1 MAGSVEDPMIEVRD
15 LTRRFGQTEAVS
27 HLHFRIEKGDIVGF
41 LGPNGAG
48 KTTTLRMIT
57 GFLPPTEGDVVVGGL
72 SSQEDG
78 KAVRRQIGYLPENN
92 PLYEDLRVREYLAF
106 RAELKGVPRR
116 LRARRIGEV
125 LEACDALEVRDRI
138 IGACSRGFRQ
148 RVGIADALLADPPVL
163 ILDEPTVGLDPAQ
176 IAQTR
181 TLIKGLSADHTVLL
195 STHILPEVEAICS
208 RALILHRGRLLF
220 DGSVEGLRKG
230 LSGGHLT
237 CTVRAPRAE
246 AEACLAEIPGVIRVR
261 TVAESGGETRLELET
276 DPASDV
282 REAIVRACSLR
293 GLTLLELAAR
303 QISLEEAF
311 LSITTDEAAGEV
323 EP

>member
-1 MAGSVEDPMIEVRD
+1 MIEVRD
-15 LTRRFGQTEAVS
+15 LTRTFGETEAVS
-27 HLHFRIEKGDIVGF
+27 RLNFRIQKGDIVGF

-57 GFLPPTEGDVVVGGL
+57 GFLPPTEGEVVVNGR

-106 RAELKGVPRR
+106 RAELKGIRR
-116 LRARRIGEV
+116 KDRPRRIGEV

-138 IGACSRGFRQ
+138 IGACSKGFRQ
-148 RVGIADALLADPPVL
+148 RVGLADALLADPPFL

-181 TLIKGLSADHTVLL
+181 ALIKGLSADHTVLL
-195 STHILPEVEAICS
+195 STHILPEVEAICT

-220 DGSVEGLRKG
+220 DGSVEGLRRG
-230 LSGGHLT
+230 LSGGQLT
-237 CTVRAPRAE
+237 CTLRAAPGE
-246 AEACLAEIPGVIRVR
+246 AEACLREIPGVARVR
-261 TVAESGGETRLELET
+261 TVLESGGETRLELET
-276 DPASDV
+276 DPATDV
-282 REAIVRACSLR
+282 REAVVRACSGR
-293 GLTLLELAAR
+293 GLVLLELAAR

-311 LSITTDEAAGEV
+311 LSITTDEALGEAS
-323 EP
+323 P

>member
-1 MAGSVEDPMIEVRD
+1 MIEVRD
-15 LTRRFGQTEAVS
+15 LTRRFGQAEAVS
-27 HLHFRIEKGDIVGF
+27 RLTFRIDKGDIVGF

-57 GFLPPTEGDVVVGGL
+57 GFLPPTDGEVVVGGL
-72 SSQEDG
+72 SSQGDG

-116 LRARRIGEV
+116 ERSRRIGEV
-125 LEACDALEVRDRI
+125 LEACDALEVRDRL
-138 IGACSRGFRQ
+138 IGACSKGFRQ

-181 TLIKGLSADHTVLL
+181 TLIKGLSRDHTVLL

-230 LSGGHLT
+230 LSGGQLS
-237 CTVRAPRAE
+237 CTVRAARAD
-246 AEACLAEIPGVIRVR
+246 AEACLAEIPGVTQVR
-261 TVAESGGETRLELET
+261 TVMESGGETRLELET
-276 DPASDV
+276 DPASDL
-282 REAIVRACSLR
+282 REAVVRACAVR
-293 GLTLLELAAR
+293 GLALLELAAR

-311 LSITTDEAAGEV
+311 LSITTDEAAGEAV
-323 EP
+323 P